1 MMNEYYRNS
10 RGTDDRD
17 PYYGSFY
24 AQSPYAPDPY
34 FRDPRAVDNRYRNP
48 YDEGAWQWQEEKRE
62 GFVRSVIFFRVLP
75 ILLILLSLSC
85 LFTGWVR
92 FSDNLKTDLNEIT
105 GYVSK
110 TSSFLGKYA
119 GIDSIGGIDTT
130 ELEEVIGILSDGELT
145 PYEICTGVNTVQK
158 ASMELSQICD
168 RLNIQSD
175 SVDTLN
181 SMAEGMAVFRL
192 LCIILLGTA
201 VLTILLILFRVKI
214 LGNWYFTAAAAALLI
229 CCVLLMNAVNQKMG
243 TDYHISLTMFP
254 FIAVILSLPL
264 IPYKKKKQ

>member
-1 MMNEYYRNS
+1 MMNEDYRNS
-10 RGTDDRD
+10 RGTDDFN
-17 PYYGSFY
+17 PYYGTY
-24 AQSPYAPDPY
+24 YTQSPYIQEPY
-34 FRDPRAVDNRYRNP
+34 YRDPRAVENRYPNP
-48 YDEGAWQWQEEKRE
+48 YDAGASQWQEERRE
-62 GFVRSVIFFRVLP
+62 GIFRSVFLFRVLP

-110 TSSFLGKYA
+110 TSTFLGKYV

-130 ELEEVIGILSDGELT
+130 ELEEVIEILSDGELS
-145 PYEICTGVNTVQK
+145 PYEICTGVDTVQK

-175 SVDTLN
+175 TVDMLN
-181 SMAEGMAVFRL
+181 SMAEGMSLFRL
-192 LCIILLGTA
+192 LCMILLGTA
-201 VLTILLILFRVKI
+201 VLTIILILFRVKI
-214 LGNWYFTAAAAALLI
+214 LGNWFFTAAAAALLV

-243 TDYHISLTMFP
+243 ADYHVGLTMFP

-264 IPYKKKKQ
+264 IPYKRKKQ